1 MWNDNDKDQEYQKNM
16 GKRLRKIR
24 KENALS
30 QDDVADALGI
40 CTKQYQSINT
50 QWMLNRI
57 NYVLVIKMESAIIE
71 SDVRLSTER
80 VTKFKISKETVTKLQ
95 ISKKTVSKFHVAA
108 DRKSNYN

>member
-1 MWNDNDKDQEYQKNM
+1 MSNDNDKDQEYQKNM

-50 QWMLNRI
+50 QWMLNWI

>member
-1 MWNDNDKDQEYQKNM
+1 MSNDNDKDQEYQKNM
-16 GKRLRKIR
+16 GRRLRKIR

>member
-1 MWNDNDKDQEYQKNM
+1 MSSDNDKDQEYQKNM

>member
-1 MWNDNDKDQEYQKNM
+1 MSNDNDKDQEYQKNM

-95 ISKKTVSKFHVAA
+95 ISKKAVSKFHVAA
-108 DRKSNYN
+108 DSKSNYN